1 MHIKILTG
9 TCVDRTDYLRGSSSK
24 AHDAV
29 TNMKPSP
36 IQTISG
42 TGMNTPCGDQ
52 VESDDVP
59 MEDISKNLA
68 VMIPHEDIMHC
79 TYTVRQ
85 VFIEIYYT
93 SYNKHVCFE

>member
-1 MHIKILTG
+1 MCISKSSLNDTFITG
-9 TCVDRTDYLRGSSSK
+9 TCVDRTDYLRGSSSR

-42 TGMNTPCGDQ
+42 IGVNTSCGDQ

-59 MEDISKNLA
+59 MEVISKNL
-68 VMIPHEDIMHC
+68 
-79 TYTVRQ
+79 
-85 VFIEIYYT
+85 
-93 SYNKHVCFE
+93 SSSL